1 MSDLITRPGADDAP
15 SSDAPETPDTPELRW
30 APAEP
35 APKRRRLGWKIGAPV
50 GIVTAGA
57 VAASLVLIA
66 PGTAAAGAQVGW
78 QTPGM
83 AASTISSHLSGMTI
97 SLGDGGPTV
106 TGAELG
112 ASVDAAALADAAFA
126 RSPMWNVGS
135 WFGQVESGAVSLDA
149 AAATAAL
156 RDVMPELYSDPT
168 PAAVA
173 FAGTGYEVSPAV
185 DGTGIDLDAV
195 TAAIEAGLA
204 DGASTITVDPVA
216 EPIAAATTTEM
227 ADATVATLTEMIAE
241 AGFYA
246 GAERVVPVSAK
257 TLDSWLTVGTD
268 DTGAFTI
275 TADAAAMQTTVDA
288 LAAKVNQD
296 AVTAEVLES
305 EAGATLST
313 VVEGQDGRVL
323 GDTAGVAR
331 DYAEQLSSGDAA
343 YALPVEVTPR
353 ETVTTVR
360 LAEVDLGEQRLY
372 LKENGEVI
380 DTWLISSGREGAITY
395 TGHYSIGWR
404 TPLQDMKGTSRDTG
418 SKYTQPDVPWVMYFN
433 GNQAFHGAYWHD
445 NFGNQMSAGC
455 VNMPPALAKKLYD
468 WLPDGGDV
476 WIHA

>member
-1 MSDLITRPGADDAP
+1 MSDLITRPGADDAAAA
-15 SSDAPETPDTPELRW
+15 DAPDVRW

-35 APKRRRLGWKIGAPV
+35 APKRRHLGWKIGVPV

-83 AASTISSHLSGMTI
+83 AASTIASHLSGMSIT
-97 SLGDGGPTV
+97 LGDGGPTV
-106 TGAELG
+106 TGADLG
-112 ASVDAAALADAAFA
+112 AFVDAVALADAAFA
-126 RSPMWNVGS
+126 RSPMWNVTS
-135 WFGQVESGAVSLDA
+135 WFGQVEAGAVTLDTDRANESLR
-149 AAATAAL
+149 AAL
-156 RDVMPELYSDPT
+156 PDRYTEPT
-168 PAAVA
+168 PASVA
-173 FAGTGYEVSPAV
+173 FDGARYDVTPAV
-185 DGTGIDLDAV
+185 DGIGIDLEAV
-195 TAAIEAGLA
+195 RGAIEAGLA
-204 DGASTITVDPVA
+204 DGASAVTVEPTTEPV
-216 EPIAAATTTEM
+216 AAATSTAM
-227 ADATVATLTEMIAE
+227 ADATAATLSEMIAE

-246 GAERVVPVSAK
+246 GAERVVRVSAER
-257 TLDSWLTVGTD
+257 LASWITVGTD
-268 DTGAFTI
+268 ESGAFTI
-275 TADAAAMQTTVDA
+275 TADAAAIQSTVDG

-296 AVTAEVLES
+296 AVTAEVLEN

-331 DYAEQLSSGDAA
+331 DFADQLAGGDAA
-343 YALPVEVTPR
+343 YALPVDVTPR

-360 LAEVDLGEQRLY
+360 LAEVDLSEQRLY
-372 LKENGEVI
+372 LKENGKVI
-380 DTWLISSGREGAITY
+380 DTWLISSGRDGAITY
-395 TGHYSIGWR
+395 TGRYSIGWR

-433 GNQAFHGAYWHD
+433 GNQAFHGAYWHN
-445 NFGNQMSAGC
+445 NFGSQMSAGC
-455 VNMPPALAKKLYD
+455 VNMPPALAKQLYD